1 MDAIMD
7 RIMTVPEVATYL
19 QMSKSK
25 VYYLIQR
32 KEMPHIKIGRNVRI
46 RQSDL
51 EKWLTKMCIGV
62 FVIGELPEGLQ
73 IGKQSLGQMRPEPY
87 AVNKQY

>member
-1 MDAIMD
+1 MEQSLD
-7 RIMTVPEVATYL
+7 RIMTVTEVATYL

-32 KEMPHIKIGRNVRI
+32 REIPHIKIGRNVRI

-51 EKWLTKMCIGV
+51 ENWLTRQLIGMLSLV
-62 FVIGELPEGLQ
+62 PSERAP
-73 IGKQSLGQMRPEPY
+73 KQVSHPLEQP
-87 AVNKQY
+87 VLFHTH

>member
-1 MDAIMD
+1 MDAMLD
-7 RIMTVPEVATYL
+7 RILTVPEVATYL

-51 EKWLTKMCIGV
+51 EKWLTTKSITDFTPNPV
-62 FVIGELPEGLQ
+62 EKQPRSKKRVTSQLQ
-73 IGKQSLGQMRPEPY
+73 LFPY
-87 AVNKQY
+87 ALNKQ

>member
-51 EKWLTKMCIGV
+51 EKWLAKMCIGV
-62 FVIGELPEGLQ
+62 YAIGELPEGPQ
-73 IGKQSLGQMRPEPY
+73 IGKQSVGQVYPTHT
-87 AVNKQY
+87 Q

>member
-1 MDAIMD
+1 MDAMMD
-7 RIMTVPEVATYL
+7 RILTVPEVATYL

-32 KEMPHIKIGRNVRI
+32 KEVPHIKIGRNVRI

-51 EKWLTKMCIGV
+51 EKWLTKQSIE
-62 FVIGELPEGLQ
+62 ELTTNPMDNEHQSGRRITSQ
-73 IGKQSLGQMRPEPY
+73 IQPNPANSIRIK
-87 AVNKQY
+87 